1 MKKLND
7 STNWQNRKE
16 CAEKLMKYFS
26 QIENN
31 NAKIVS
37 PVLYDFLG
45 VLKARIADP
54 NKQLIKIFVAL
65 VGEVFKYLSEK

>member
-1 MKKLND
+1 MI
-7 STNWQNRKE
+7 
-16 CAEKLMKYFS
+16 KYFN
-26 QIENN
+26 QIQNS

-54 NKQLIKIFVAL
+54 NKQLIKIFVGL
-65 VGEVFKYLSEK
+65 IGEVFKYLSEK